1 MLPAINALLVDLP
14 SPAELDE
21 LTPKLHEVKRI
32 LQAASEAGRQLTDEQ
47 RAAVVRRLERGL
59 SAWRTKKKS
68 SSDYNKLSGLNE
80 IARTLESA
88 LRGLHV
94 ALENRLVTNADELIK
109 TIVSS
114 LIGTGSILEIP
125 PRQLELINQVTEA
138 VLARITADKLT
149 PPLRRSI
156 TDDALE
162 SLTDEAL
169 EELPVEDNVLACTRR
184 LHSAIIRFAKSFGLA
199 TVDIERKQLS
209 AMVAELSLLV
219 DRYRQLEMVTYDV
232 CELVHEH
239 RLIDPSQLSEPN
251 RNFLDYLFPSEIITL
266 EPSAEMR
273 GAWREAALERQ
284 IKSDMEDTLRETIRL
299 HPVANALMAQF
310 AESKDMKIYDEARLM
325 VLPQARAKLEL
336 RMAHDIFNKASDEL
350 EKKDI
355 IHRYPV
361 EISDDLSNRVQSGDE
376 ESARRIAQAQA
387 RVLMQQFVPEVFQ
400 QNINVEP

>member
-109 TIVSS
+109 NIVSS

-184 LHSAIIRFAKSFGLA
+184 LISAIIRFAKSFGLA
-199 TVDIERKQLS
+199 TVDIATDNWK
-209 AMVAELSLLV
+209 
-219 DRYRQLEMVTYDV
+219 
-232 CELVHEH
+232 
-239 RLIDPSQLSEPN
+239 
-251 RNFLDYLFPSEIITL
+251 
-266 EPSAEMR
+266 
-273 GAWREAALERQ
+273 W
-284 IKSDMEDTLRETIRL
+284 
-299 HPVANALMAQF
+299 
-310 AESKDMKIYDEARLM
+310 
-325 VLPQARAKLEL
+325 
-336 RMAHDIFNKASDEL
+336 
-350 EKKDI
+350 
-355 IHRYPV
+355 
-361 EISDDLSNRVQSGDE
+361 
-376 ESARRIAQAQA
+376 
-387 RVLMQQFVPEVFQ
+387 
-400 QNINVEP
+400 

>member
-400 QNINVEP
+400 QNINIEP